1 MPSSVAN
8 EEDGLVDT
16 NIFIHAQSTDA
27 NAEGCRRFL
36 AALESGRVRARL
48 EPLILHELSYALP
61 RYAKQMTRG
70 DVAEYLLMV
79 LSWDGVVG
87 EKGVMAEAVQR
98 WAGTPGLSFADAFL
112 AAVAGHRRCPV
123 YTKNLR
129 DLRGQGAEA
138 PDPLPDGR
146 RRGPEI

>member
-1 MPSSVAN
+1 MFLVATSVAN
-8 EEDGLVDT
+8 KEDGLLDT
-16 NIFIHAQSTDA
+16 NIFVHAQSTDTH
-27 NAEGCRRFL
+27 AEECRRFL

-61 RYAKQMTRG
+61 RYAKQMTRS

-98 WAGTPGLSFADAFL
+98 WADTPGLSFADAYL
-112 AAVAGHRRCPV
+112 AAVAGKGPKPPTRC
-123 YTKNLR
+123 LM
-129 DLRGQGAEA
+129 
-138 PDPLPDGR
+138 GR
-146 RRGPEI
+146 RVDSLRHPESGTTAPHG